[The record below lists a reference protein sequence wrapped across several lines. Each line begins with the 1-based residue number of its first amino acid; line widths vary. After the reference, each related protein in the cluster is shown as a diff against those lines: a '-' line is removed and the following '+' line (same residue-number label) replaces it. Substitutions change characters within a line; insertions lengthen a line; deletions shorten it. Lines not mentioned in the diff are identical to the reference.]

1 MSEPV
6 AGSNSR
12 RRILGATSIALMT
25 VAATDSLRNL
35 PSMAVYG
42 WSSVAWFLLGTFLF
56 LIPIAL
62 VAAELAT
69 GWPIAGGVYA
79 WVREAFGER
88 WGFLAVWCEWAQNIV
103 WFPSILMFIATTL
116 AVAIDPDLASN
127 NVFLVV
133 VMLAVFWGLT
143 LINLKGLRAS
153 SLLERIGVIAGTM
166 VPQTLLIVLGLVWV
180 LQGRP
185 TQIPW
190 APGAMLPE
198 INLSTLPLVATVVLL
213 FAGMELSGYHALET
227 RNPGRDYPRA
237 ILTAAVLIFTLS
249 VFSTLAI
256 AMVVPVQQLNLA
268 AGLMQA
274 FYAFLEPF
282 GLEWLLPLVALLAA
296 LGAMATLTTWM
307 IGPAKGLGV
316 AAQRGNLP
324 PVFAHRNRQGV
335 PAQALIIQSLL
346 GSMFALLIL
355 FVPSINTSYWIFS
368 ALTTQILATMYM
380 LLFAAALRL
389 RITQPNKPRAYKVP
403 GGRVGIWLA
412 GAAGFLSCGFV
423 LFIGFVPPGNT
434 ASGDELRYTLTMLV
448 GYLLFTTP
456 PFIFHLLRKPDWVRG
471 EAEQE
476 YS

>member
-1 MSEPV
+1 
-6 AGSNSR
+6 
-12 RRILGATSIALMT
+12 MT

-42 WSSVAWFLLGTFLF
+42 WSSVSWFLLGTFLF
-56 LIPIAL
+56 LIPVAL

-103 WFPSILMFIATTL
+103 WFPSILTFIATTI
-116 AVAIDPDLASN
+116 AVAINPDLAAN

-133 VMLAVFWGLT
+133 VMLVVFWGLT
-143 LINLKGLRAS
+143 LINLRGLSAS
-153 SLLERIGVIAGTM
+153 TLLERVGVIAGTM
-166 VPQTLLIVLGLVWV
+166 VPQSLLIILGLVWL
-180 LQGRP
+180 LQGRS

-227 RNPGRDYPRA
+227 RNPQRDYPRA
-237 ILTAAVLIFTLS
+237 ILTAAALIFTLS
-249 VFSTLAI
+249 MLSTLAI

-282 GLEWLLPLVALLAA
+282 GLETLLPLLALLAA

-316 AAQRGNLP
+316 AARRGNLP
-324 PVFAHRNRQGV
+324 PIFSRENRQSV
-335 PAQALIIQSLL
+335 PAPALVIQSSL
-346 GSMFALLIL
+346 GSLFSLLIL
-355 FVPSINTSYWIFS
+355 FVPSINTSYWMFS

-389 RITQPNKPRAYKVP
+389 RYSQADKPRAYRVP
-403 GGRVGIWLA
+403 GGKIGIWLA

-423 LFIGFVPPGNT
+423 LVIGFVPPGNT
-434 ASGDELRYTLTMLV
+434 VSGGELRYTLTMLA
-448 GYLLFTTP
+448 GYLLFTCP
-456 PFIFHLLRKPDWVRG
+456 PFIFRLLRKPSWEQPVIEG
-471 EAEQE
+471 EQ
-476 YS
+476 S

>member
-1 MSEPV
+1 MSTT
-6 AGSNSR
+6 SS

-35 PSMAVYG
+35 PTMAVYG
-42 WSSVAWFLLGTFLF
+42 WSSISWFLLGTVLF
-56 LIPIAL
+56 LIPVAL

-116 AVAIDPDLASN
+116 ATAINPDLAAN
-127 NVFLVV
+127 NVFLVT
-133 VMLAVFWGLT
+133 VMLVVFWALT
-143 LINLKGLRAS
+143 LINLRGLRAS
-153 SLLERIGVIAGTM
+153 TMIERVGVTAGTLA
-166 VPQTLLIVLGLVWV
+166 PQAILIGMGLFWV
-180 LQGRP
+180 FGGGA

-190 APGAMLPE
+190 SPGAVLPE
-198 INLSTLPLVATVVLL
+198 INASTLPLVATVVLL

-227 RNPGRDYPRA
+227 RNPQRDYPRA
-237 ILTAAVLIFTLS
+237 ILTAAALIFTLS
-249 VFSTLAI
+249 MLSTLAI

-274 FYAFLEPF
+274 FYAFLQPF
-282 GLEWLLPLVALLAA
+282 GLEKLLPLLAVMTA

-307 IGPAKGLGV
+307 LGPVKGLAV

-324 PVFAHRNRQGV
+324 PLFSRENKQGV
-335 PAQALIIQSLL
+335 PARALILQSLL
-346 GSMFALLIL
+346 GSVFALLIL

-389 RITQPNKPRAYKVP
+389 RYTQPDKPRAYRVP
-403 GGRVGIWLA
+403 GGTVGIWVA
-412 GAAGFLSCGFV
+412 ATAGFLACAFV
-423 LFIGFVPPGNT
+423 LVIGFAPPGNT
-434 ASGDELRYTLTMLV
+434 TRGQEVGYTLTMLV
-448 GYLLFTTP
+448 GYLAFVCP
-456 PFIFHLLRKPDWVRG
+456 PFVFTALRRPGWVQP
-471 EAEQE
+471 EQAQEQE
-476 YS
+476 AVAG

>member
-1 MSEPV
+1 MST
-6 AGSNSR
+6 ATSS

-79 WVREAFGER
+79 WVQEAFGER

-103 WFPSILMFIATTL
+103 WFPSILTFIATTI
-116 AVAIDPDLASN
+116 AVAINPDLAAN

-133 VMLAVFWGLT
+133 VMLTVFWGLT
-143 LINLKGLRAS
+143 LINLRGLRAS
-153 SLLERIGVIAGTM
+153 TILERIGVIAGTM
-166 VPQTLLIVLGLVWV
+166 IPQALLIIFGLLWV
-180 LQGRP
+180 LQGHP
-185 TQIPW
+185 SQIPW
-190 APGAMLPE
+190 SPGAMLPE

-227 RNPGRDYPRA
+227 RNPQRDYPRA
-237 ILTAAVLIFTLS
+237 ILTAAALIFTLS
-249 VFSTLAI
+249 MLSTLAI

-282 GLEWLLPLVALLAA
+282 GLEGWLPVLALLTA
-296 LGAMATLTTWM
+296 LGAMATVTTWM

-324 PVFAHRNRQGV
+324 PIFSRENRQGV
-335 PAQALIIQSLL
+335 PAQALIIQSSL
-346 GSMFALLIL
+346 GSLFSLLIL

-380 LLFAAALRL
+380 LLFASALRL
-389 RITQPNKPRAYKVP
+389 RYSQPDKPRAYRVP
-403 GGRVGIWLA
+403 GGKVGIWLA

-434 ASGDELRYTLTMLV
+434 ASGEELRYTVTMLI
-448 GYLLFTTP
+448 GYLLFTCP
-456 PFIFHLLRKPDWVRG
+456 PFIFRALRKQNWKQPAL
-471 EAEQE
+471 EHE
-476 YS
+476 ST